1 MISVPATALHRP
13 LGIATYRRGVD
24 TWLGVEPEPVVKGT
38 EGMTLYIAGS
48 GHSGSTLLDML
59 LGGHPQVAS
68 LGEPIFLVFNS
79 NEHKTMDRCTCGLHV
94 LDCPFWRR
102 AEAGARHLLS
112 LNEEEPHVLR
122 RLVVADPKMTLL
134 RDDEGRFVPL
144 PTGQAYPFRSR
155 THEALM
161 VAGSARLR
169 RWGARFVREVDL
181 QRRVSIN
188 LNFLYDAV
196 RVGLDVPV
204 VVDSTKNPGY
214 LKGVWLERTAPLH
227 VVVLLRDGRAV
238 CHSRMRREGVSMR
251 SAARLWVTEHVKRLA
266 VQATIPT
273 ANRTV
278 VRYEQLCTDPERELR
293 RLCALA
299 RIDWDPAMLDF
310 RADRHNLGGN
320 PMRFREDE
328 REIRLDEVWRG
339 ALSPPDIREFDRIAG
354 WLNRRLGYGRRFDQC
369 RR

>member
-1 MISVPATALHRP
+1 MTYAPLPAVHRP
-13 LGIATYRRGVD
+13 RGVATYRRGLD
-24 TWLGVEPEPVVKGT
+24 SWLGVQPEPVAKSK

-59 LGGHPQVAS
+59 LGGHSQVAS

-79 NEHKTMDRCTCGLHV
+79 NDHRAMDRCTCGCHV
-94 LDCPFWRR
+94 LECPFWRR
-102 AEAGARHLLS
+102 VEGGARQLLGV
-112 LNEEEPHVLR
+112 NDGEPHVLR
-122 RLVVADPKMTLL
+122 RLAVADPKMALL

-144 PTGQAYPFRSR
+144 PAGQAYPFRSR

-161 VAGSARLR
+161 VMGSTRLR
-169 RWGARFVREVDL
+169 RSGARIVREVDL

-238 CHSRMRREGVSMR
+238 CHSRMRREGTSMS
-251 SAARLWVTEHVKRLA
+251 SAARIWVTEQVKRLA
-266 VQATIPT
+266 VQATIPA

-278 VRYEQLCTDPERELR
+278 VRYEDLCSDPESELR
-293 RLCALA
+293 RLCTLA
-299 RIDWDPAMLDF
+299 SIGWDPAMLDF
-310 RADRHNLGGN
+310 RGDRHNLGGN

-328 REIRLDEVWRG
+328 REIRLDEAWRG
-339 ALSPPDIREFDRIAG
+339 ALSPQDIRAFDRIAG
-354 WLNRRLGYGRRFDQC
+354 WLNHHLGYGRRGDQC
-369 RR
+369 RQ